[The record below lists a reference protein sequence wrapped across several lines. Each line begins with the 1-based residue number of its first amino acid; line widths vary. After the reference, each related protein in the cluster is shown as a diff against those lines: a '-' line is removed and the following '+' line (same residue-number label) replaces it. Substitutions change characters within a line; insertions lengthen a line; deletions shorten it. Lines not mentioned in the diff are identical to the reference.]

1 MVQLSDYFGGLL
13 GVDDARARRDSL
25 ERAIR
30 RLPNEL
36 ERNYSFI
43 DTAAASRTPARRGMY
58 PEIDASLGGLRPMEI
73 RAMADRERQI
83 GERAA
88 LLGRDIPSVMQLT
101 PNEIRLA
108 GLQGALDA
116 AILDPLSG
124 DFSAYSGL
132 VKESPDDTVLSR
144 AGKRTLGA
152 LGDVGEFIS
161 GNAGE
166 VYRYAMSPADNPY
179 EMRFQEFGERD
190 VFEEAEEAE
199 RSGQLASKSYNV
211 AQKVL
216 KGATPEEL
224 PEDERVI
231 AENLVKNAPASPA
244 RPNAAAQQVAA
255 EAGLLSPPKQSKLG
269 GLLSVMAQNL
279 QDAMVA
285 EGTLQAN
292 MPQLVTAD
300 DLDKLRTITPQMI
313 LAQSQKI
320 KQGREE
326 RLAQDR
332 RTAVSDLKNQLAI
345 QRELKNLGAEDN
357 KKLEREAESILK
369 ARETIGFIDEALPL
383 ISGFAATGSPASQ
396 LSQFVA
402 GTPAFNLDAALRP
415 IRARIGFDELTRMRE
430 MSPTGGALGQVSNFE
445 NQLLQATKG
454 ALEIGV
460 DRETMRR
467 NLLNYRDAQMA
478 MIHGIVDNQGRLRRL
493 ESQGDLDALRAGRFR
508 VATQADVG
516 RLRSQSGGIM
526 NYNRQTGAFE

>member
-73 RAMADRERQI
+73 RAMADRGREI
-83 GERAA
+83 GQRAA
-88 LLGRDIPSVMQLT
+88 LLGQDIPSVMQLT
-101 PNEIRLA
+101 PNEARLA
-108 GLQGALDA
+108 GMQGALDA
-116 AILDPLSG
+116 AILNPLSG
-124 DFSAYSGL
+124 DFSAYPSL
-132 VKESPDDTVLSR
+132 TRQSPDDTVLSR
-144 AGKRTLGA
+144 AGKRALGA
-152 LGDVGEFIS
+152 VGDLGEFIS

-166 VYRYAMSPADNPY
+166 AYRYAMSPADNPY

-190 VFEEAEEAE
+190 VFEQAEEAE
-199 RSGQLASKSYNV
+199 RSGQLASKSYDV

-224 PEDERVI
+224 TEEEGAI
-231 AENLVKNAPASPA
+231 AENLVRNAPTSPA
-244 RPNAAAQQVAA
+244 RPNASAQQVAA
-255 EAGLLSPPKQSKLG
+255 EAGLLSPPKQSKFG

-326 RLAQDR
+326 KLAQGR
-332 RTAVSDLKNQLAI
+332 RTAISDLKNQLAI

-383 ISGFAATGSPASQ
+383 IDGFSTGNVFAQ
-396 LSQFVA
+396 GTQFLA
-402 GTPAFNLDAALRP
+402 GTPAYKLESALKP
-415 IRARIGFDELTRMRE
+415 IRARIGFDELTRMRQ

-508 VATQADVG
+508 VATQGDAG
-516 RLRSQSGGIM
+516 LSGQSGSIM